1 MDISTTRP
9 PAGGLAKQQCY
20 VGVDVG
26 SVTVKLGVIDE
37 ENGVLL
43 DAYERHEGRPLEVV
57 ARLFE
62 QLAAQGVSAEQI
74 RGLRATGSGG
84 KVLAR
89 RLGVPFSNEV
99 VSLTE
104 ANRVLYPAQRTVVEI
119 GGEDSHLIRLE
130 GDDSGEVKLADFA
143 MNSVC
148 AAGTGI
154 FLDQQ
159 ASRLRLPVEQM
170 GRVARQ
176 SKHPSRI
183 AGRCSVFANSDMI
196 HLQQRGVPVRDI
208 LAGLCGA
215 IARNFRGTT
224 ARMDALVTP
233 LAFEGGVA
241 ANGAVVRAIVD
252 LLGLQEHEVSVPPHF
267 ATLGAIGAALLAR
280 AAGTVVRGFETLAD
294 VGPLLARD
302 DYVRE
307 SMAPLAEE
315 DRSAPPSSPAAASPR
330 QQEQA
335 VEQTAALEEGL
346 TPAYLG
352 VDIGS
357 ISTNLA
363 VLTAE
368 GELLG
373 KRYLMTAGRPIEAVR
388 RGLRELA
395 GELGDRVQIR
405 GVGTTGSGRYM
416 IGDII
421 GADVI
426 RNEITAQAR
435 AAVELDPDVDT
446 ILEIGGQDSKYIST
460 RDGVVVDF
468 EMNRVCAAGTG
479 SFLEEQA
486 ERLGMNIKEEFGRAA
501 LGARRPVRL
510 GERCSVFMGSDVGH
524 HQAHGAAREDIAAGL
539 CYSIVDN
546 YIQRVARDKKI
557 GDRVFFQ
564 GGVAFNEG
572 VRAAFEKV
580 LGRPV
585 VVPPNHEVSGAIGCA
600 LAARDAAP
608 AATRFKGFEQ
618 TDQKVQTTSFVCDE
632 CSNSCDV
639 SRIAIGDRELY
650 YGSRCDKYDEG
661 IVRDRAAETPDLFLE
676 RERMLMAA
684 YRQRKG
690 KLPRDAPVMGVP
702 RSMVA
707 FHERFPF
714 WAAFFHELGWR
725 VVLSEKSSKRTIEQG
740 NEQCKSEFCFPIT
753 MAHGHVE
760 DLARRGVDAV
770 FLPAIID
777 MERTKGMSNTLACPY
792 VEAVPDVVTASLRL
806 DRREVPVLR
815 PVLHYRRGD
824 QHIQQVLTEAC
835 QELRPELGKGKVRR
849 AFRAGRDAQREFERA
864 VSRRG
869 EEVLDSLEP
878 GRPAVVVVG
887 RAYNT
892 CDSAISL
899 RIPALLRQ
907 RGAVALPLDFLPLDD
922 VDIST
927 LWPAMYWYHGQ
938 RILKAAELVRSRDD
952 LEAVYITNFGCGPD
966 SFLLGYFARA
976 MGSRPYLEV
985 EVDEHSS
992 DAGVITRCEAFLD
1005 SLGDRPRAQGGE
1017 PSAARK
1023 VLEQCTDR
1031 PQDRHRTFYLPQF
1044 SDHWRTVA
1052 AALRACGVKAEAL
1065 PPSSEES
1072 LRLGRR
1078 YTLGKECMAHTITM
1092 GDIMG
1097 KVLGEGFDA
1106 ARSAFLGVRMG
1117 GPCRVGQYLPSM
1129 ELTVNDHTDT
1139 FVPFYK
1145 QPAAF
1150 QKPAP
1155 VFADV
1160 DRRKFERLGGYGVF
1174 GVDLLLKAVFQLR
1187 PYEVNRGEIDA
1198 VYTRYLD
1205 RVVQTVG
1212 DAGDVVAVLH
1222 DARRSL
1228 ERVEVDRSRRR
1239 PSVGLLGQA
1248 FYIYNRTVN
1257 CNLIAKLEDLGL
1269 EVRTP
1274 YGAEVGLYQYYSM
1287 KSIYRLKRQRL
1298 KMAGAWI
1305 FDQLIQ
1311 RRMAHIMSPFRGFLE
1326 HMDEPSV
1333 EELVELNR
1341 QYLDPALI
1349 TETTL
1354 SVGKAFHHQRQGAQ
1368 GVILLGSFNC
1378 MPGAISDAV
1387 MSGRLREDLGGFPYL
1402 RLAFDAQEQT
1412 NVDTRIEA
1420 FAYQAQQYMKASA
1433 PAGQPGS

>member
-1 MDISTTRP
+1 MNISTKA
-9 PAGGLAKQQCY
+9 PAGDLADRRCY

-26 SVTVKLGVIDE
+26 SVTVKLGVLGEDRE
-37 ENGVLL
+37 VLY
-43 DAYERHEGRPLEVV
+43 DTYVRHEGRPLSAV

-62 QLAAQGVSAEQI
+62 VLGDAGLQARQI
-74 RGLRATGSGG
+74 VGLRATGSGG

-89 RLGVPFSNEV
+89 RLGIGFSNEV

-104 ANRVLYPAQRTVVEI
+104 ANRLLYPEQRTVVEI

-130 GDDSGEVKLADFA
+130 EGGGGEVQLADFS

-148 AAGTGI
+148 AAGTGV

-159 ASRLRLPVEQM
+159 ASRLRIPVEEM
-170 GRVARQ
+170 GQVALE
-176 SKHPSRI
+176 SEHPSRI

-196 HLQQRGVPVRDI
+196 HLQQRGTPVNDI

-215 IARNFRGTT
+215 IARNFRSTV
-224 ARMDALVTP
+224 ARMDALRTP

-241 ANGAVVRAIVD
+241 ANMGVVRAIAAV
-252 LLGLQEHEVSVPPHF
+252 LGLKDSEVVVPPHF

-280 AAGTVVRGFETLAD
+280 TTDSAARLFETLAEI
-294 VGPLLARD
+294 GPLLSRGDYTRD
-302 DYVRE
+302 SLE
-307 SMAPLAEE
+307 PLSDGSTASQAG
-315 DRSAPPSSPAAASPR
+315 RGTPSTLKDATEPCADGK
-330 QQEQA
+330 Q
-335 VEQTAALEEGL
+335 
-346 TPAYLG
+346 PAYLG
-352 VDIGS
+352 VDVGS

-363 VLTAE
+363 VLAE
-368 GELLG
+368 DGSLLA

-388 RGLRELA
+388 RGLEEL
-395 GELGDRVQIR
+395 EDEVGDRVQIR

-435 AAVELDPDVDT
+435 AAVELDPEVDT

-479 SFLEEQA
+479 SFLEEQS
-486 ERLGMNIKEEFGRAA
+486 ERLGMSMEGEFGRLA
-501 LGARRPVRL
+501 LQAPRPVRL

-557 GDRVFFQ
+557 GERVFFQ

-572 VRAAFEKV
+572 VRAAFGKV

-600 LAARDAAP
+600 LAARDERGEG
-608 AATRFKGFEQ
+608 ATRFKGFTQARQPVE
-618 TDQKVQTTSFVCDE
+618 TTSFVCEE

-639 SRIAIGDRELY
+639 SRIVTSEGASLH
-650 YGSRCDKYDEG
+650 YGSRCGKFDERTSEARG
-661 IVRDRAAETPDLFLE
+661 TEPPDLFLE
-676 RERMLMAA
+676 RERLLMAA
-684 YRQRKG
+684 FRERKG
-690 KLPRDAPVMGVP
+690 KLPGDAPTMGIP

-707 FHERFPF
+707 HHELLPF
-714 WAAFFHELGWR
+714 WAAFFAELGYK
-725 VVLSEKSSKRTIEQG
+725 VVLSEKSSKRTIEKG
-740 NEQCKSEFCFPIT
+740 NELCKSEFCFPIKV
-753 MAHGHVE
+753 AHGHVE
-760 DLARRGVDAV
+760 DLVQRGVDAI

-777 MERTKGMSNTLACPY
+777 MNRAPGMSNTLACPY
-792 VEAVPDVVTASLRL
+792 VEAMPDVVAASLRL
-806 DRREVPVLR
+806 DQRDVALFR
-815 PVLHYRRGD
+815 PVLHYRRGAR
-824 QHIQQVLTEAC
+824 HILEVLTAAC
-835 QELRPELGKGKVRR
+835 KQLAPDVGKGAVRR
-849 AFRAGRDAQREFERA
+849 AFGAGNASQRKFEQAIR
-864 VSRRG
+864 RRG
-869 EEVLDSLEP
+869 EEVLAKLTPDNP
-878 GRPAVVVVG
+878 VVVVVG

-892 CDSAISL
+892 CDSEISL
-899 RIPALLRQ
+899 QIPEMLRQ
-907 RGAVALPLDFLPLDD
+907 RGAVAIPLDLMPLQE
-922 VDIST
+922 VDISD
-927 LWPAMYWYHGQ
+927 LWPSMYWYHGQ
-938 RILKAAELVRSRDD
+938 RILKAAELVHGRDD
-952 LEAVYITNFGCGPD
+952 LEAVYVTNFGCGPD
-966 SFLLGYFARA
+966 SFLLSYFARA
-976 MGSRPYLEV
+976 MGDKPYLEV

-992 DAGVITRCEAFLD
+992 GEGAITRCEAFLD
-1005 SLGDRPRAQGGE
+1005 SLAGRRRRAEAAATSAPRQ
-1017 PSAARK
+1017 
-1023 VLEQCTDR
+1023 VLERCRAR
-1031 PQDRHRTFYLPQF
+1031 PQDLGRTFYLPQF

-1072 LRLGRR
+1072 LRLGKRH
-1078 YTLGKECMAHTITM
+1078 TLGKECMAHTITT
-1092 GDIMG
+1092 GDIMR

-1129 ELTVNDHTDT
+1129 ELTVNDHTDS

-1145 QPAAF
+1145 QPASF

-1155 VFADV
+1155 VFEHV
-1160 DRRKFERLGGYGVF
+1160 DRRRFERLGGYGVF
-1174 GVDLLLKAVFQLR
+1174 GVDLLIKAALQTR
-1187 PYEVNRGEIDA
+1187 PYEVNRGETDA
-1198 VYTRYLD
+1198 VYRRFLD
-1205 RVVQTVG
+1205 QVVEATEAG
-1212 DAGDVVAVLH
+1212 GDVVAVLWK
-1222 DARRSL
+1222 ARRAF
-1228 ERVEVDRSRRR
+1228 EAVQVDRGRAK
-1239 PSVGLLGQA
+1239 PAVGLLGQA
-1248 FYIYNRTVN
+1248 FYIYNSTVN
-1257 CNLIAKLEDLGL
+1257 SHLISKLEDLGL

-1287 KSIYRLKRQRL
+1287 KSIYRLKKQRL
-1298 KMAGAWI
+1298 KMAGAWF
-1305 FDQLIQ
+1305 FDRLIQ
-1311 RRMAHIMSPFRGFLE
+1311 HRMAHIMSPFRGFLHGLE
-1326 HMDEPSV
+1326 EPSV

-1341 QYLDPALI
+1341 KYLDPALI

-1354 SVGKAFHHQRQGAQ
+1354 SVGKTFHHQRQGAH

-1378 MPGAISDAV
+1378 MPGAISDAI
-1387 MSGRLREDLGGFPYL
+1387 MSGQMREDLGGFPYL

-1420 FAYQAQQYMKASA
+1420 FAYQAEQYMKALE
-1433 PAGQPGS
+1433 GR